1 MSRRMTRALASAGV
15 LAAAAGAVALSST
28 SAQAAPRHVNGHIAW
43 PTNTAGWSESNPD
56 GSNAHAVTPTGGG
69 YDGTGKVTDVVYS
82 ADGTKVAFFVN
93 TGSTFD
99 LWVAEASGSNAHRI
113 LTGLSYAGQAV
124 WSPDAKKLYFTLG
137 SEIDV
142 VNTDGTGLAPLP
154 GQTGCLSA
162 SPTVAPDG
170 RVAFVQQCSTSR
182 DFAMVLDPGATQ
194 LRKLSGF
201 RPSFGLSFSPDGTWF
216 AYVSQL
222 GAHTSLYIAPVTGA
236 TAPILISSADFASAG
251 ITWSPDG
258 ASLLAWTSKPD
269 GAGGTLGVL
278 NKIAAKPNSPL
289 VPVFTQTDPKAV
301 SEASWQ
307 VGAGTAPARPVA
319 DRIGGAD
326 RIETAVR
333 ASQWSFDA
341 TGTGGRQA
349 ATAVITRSDT
359 FADALAGNA
368 LAAEKDG
375 PLFMTGTTELDS
387 RVKDEL
393 VRILP
398 HGATVYVLGG
408 TRALSPQ
415 IDTEVAALGFRTV
428 RVAGDGAAYADD
440 RYGTAQAIADTIT
453 GWQYVNGAKV
463 ATAPPNSVFVATG
476 DNYPDA
482 LAAGAAAAADPAG
495 RGVVMLSSGT
505 SLLPWTRDYL
515 ATLDPKKTHVY
526 TVGGQA
532 TAAIAK
538 SFPGWKDLTTPLA
551 GADRFDTAYKVAT
564 SSVFAS
570 GVHEVG
576 IATAGNWPDALSG
589 GALIGLQHGPLL
601 LSDKT
606 GLTAQELSVLKT
618 PGLGGIAVFG
628 GTSVVSD
635 GSLAGAADY
644 AFGVGGWD
652 KGLNRKAPALK

>member
-1 MSRRMTRALASAGV
+1 MTRALASAGV
-15 LAAAAGAVALSST
+15 LATAAGAVALSST

-43 PTNTAGWSESNPD
+43 PVNTAGWNESDPD
-56 GSNAHAVTPTGGG
+56 GSNAHAVTPNGGG

-82 ADGTKVAFFVN
+82 ADGAKVAFVVS
-93 TGSTFD
+93 TGSAYEIWIAD
-99 LWVAEASGSNAHRI
+99 ASGANAHRVVGG
-113 LTGLSYAGQAV
+113 LTNASQVV
-124 WSPDAKKLYFTLG
+124 WSPDAKKLYFTAG
-137 SEIDV
+137 NVIDV
-142 VNTDGTGLAPLP
+142 VNVDGTGQAALP
-154 GQTGCLSA
+154 GQTGCGSYA
-162 SPTVAPDG
+162 PTVAPNG
-170 RVAFVQQCSTSR
+170 RVAFLQLCDADVYGHI
-182 DFAMVLDPGATQ
+182 MILDPGATE
-194 LRKLSGF
+194 LRRSNTF
-201 RPSFGLSFSPDGTWF
+201 RSSSGLSFSPDGTWF
-216 AYVSQL
+216 AFTMMGPS
-222 GAHTSLYIAPVTGA
+222 GNALYIAPTNGGNAVPVNSTNL
-236 TAPILISSADFASAG
+236 TSPS

-258 ASLLAWTSKPD
+258 ASLLVWTTKT
-269 GAGGTLGVL
+269 GGPEGNVGQL
-278 NKIAAKPNSPL
+278 NRVAAKQNSPL
-289 VPVFTQTDPKAV
+289 VPVFTQSDSKAAW
-301 SEASWQ
+301 EASWQ

-326 RIETAVR
+326 RVETAVR

-408 TRALSPQ
+408 TRALSTQ
-415 IDTEVAALGFRTV
+415 IDTEVSALGFKTV

-453 GWQYVNGAKV
+453 GWQYVSGSKV
-463 ATAPPNSVFVATG
+463 PLSAPNSVFVATG

-482 LAAGAAAAADPAG
+482 LAAGAAAAADPTG
-495 RGVVMLSSGT
+495 TGVVMLSSGN

-515 ATLDPKKTHVY
+515 AKLDPKKTHVY

-532 TAAIAK
+532 TAAVAK
-538 SFPGWKDLTTPLA
+538 SFPAWKDLTTPLA
-551 GADRFDTAYKVAT
+551 GADRFETAFKVAT
-564 SSVFAS
+564 SPVFGS
-570 GVHEVG
+570 GVHEIG
-576 IATAGNWPDALSG
+576 IATAANWPDALSG

-601 LSDKT
+601 LSDKN
-606 GLTAQELSVLKT
+606 GLSAQELTVLKT
-618 PGLGGIAVFG
+618 QGLGGIAVFG

-635 GSLAGAADY
+635 SSLAGAADY